1 MPKAYSGDLRV
12 RVIEMVQAGASRREA
27 AEVFSLADST
37 AVKWLQRWEKSGSAE
52 AKPRGGSVSPLE
64 VHATVI
70 LEVVRA
76 QPDATFVELLVVLKK
91 RGIRTSRSA
100 LWRFFGRHDITFKKK
115 SLCASERQRQD
126 VVRAR
131 RKWIREQGLL
141 DPARLVFIDETSVNT
156 QMVRLYGHGPR
167 GVRLVDHVPLGNRK
181 TFTFVAALRHDRMVA
196 PLLIDGAMNGETFR
210 AYIEQFVV
218 PILKRN
224 DIVAID
230 NLPAHN
236 VAGIEEAINAV
247 GATLRYLPKYS
258 PDLNPIELPYS
269 KFKAYLRKLAARTV
283 PSLHRAI
290 RSFLHIL
297 KPRRMRPLLQTCRL
311 CCHMTGIRIRSSHSL
326 GGMWI
331 VDGRIY
337 IPSNCIAQPHL
348 YRSHTGIAP
357 ARSLI
362 GSRSPCRASCRM
374 RRATSDFCI

>member
-12 RVIEMVQAGASRREA
+12 RVIEMVRAGASRREA
-27 AEVFSLADST
+27 AEVFSLAGST

-64 VHATVI
+64 VHAMVI

-126 VVRAR
+126 VARAR

-167 GVRLVDHVPLGNRK
+167 GVRLVDHVPFGNRK
-181 TFTFVAALRHDRMVA
+181 TFTFVAALRHNRMVA

-224 DIVAID
+224 DIVVID

-236 VAGIEEAINAV
+236 VAGIEEMINAV

-297 KPRRMRPLLQTCRL
+297 KPRECA
-311 CCHMTGIRIRSSHSL
+311 HYYKHAGYAAI
-326 GGMWI
+326 
-331 VDGRIY
+331 
-337 IPSNCIAQPHL
+337 
-348 YRSHTGIAP
+348 
-357 ARSLI
+357 
-362 GSRSPCRASCRM
+362 
-374 RRATSDFCI
+374 

>member
-27 AEVFSLADST
+27 AEEFSVAGST
-37 AVKWLQRWEKSGSAE
+37 AVKWLQRWEESGSAE

-76 QPDATFVELLVVLKK
+76 QPDAAFVELLVVLKK

-167 GVRLVDHVPLGNRK
+167 GVRLVDHVPFGDRK
-181 TFTFVAALRHDRMVA
+181 TFTFVAALRHNRMVA

-236 VAGIEEAINAV
+236 VAGIEEMINAV

-297 KPRRMRPLLQTCRL
+297 KPRECA
-311 CCHMTGIRIRSSHSL
+311 HYYKHAGYAAI
-326 GGMWI
+326 
-331 VDGRIY
+331 
-337 IPSNCIAQPHL
+337 
-348 YRSHTGIAP
+348 
-357 ARSLI
+357 
-362 GSRSPCRASCRM
+362 
-374 RRATSDFCI
+374 

>member
-1 MPKAYSGDLRV
+1 MGNLGSGIPRSYGKE
-12 RVIEMVQAGASRREA
+12 RSH
-27 AEVFSLADST
+27 ADSRIT
-37 AVKWLQRWEKSGSAE
+37 QRRPSSPSTGCRDRPE
-52 AKPRGGSVSPLE
+52 SVVAIRRNAWSSSIGMTGRDQSESL
-64 VHATVI
+64 VVI
-70 LEVVRA
+70 SRCA
-76 QPDATFVELLVVLKK
+76 QVVLKK
-91 RGIRTSRSA
+91 RGICTSRSA

-126 VVRAR
+126 VMRAR
-131 RKWIREQGLL
+131 RKWIRSQGLL

-167 GVRLVDHVPLGNRK
+167 GVRLVDHVPFGNRK

-218 PILKRN
+218 PILKPN

-236 VAGIEEAINAV
+236 VAGIEEMINAV

-297 KPRRMRPLLQTCRL
+297 KPRECANYYK
-311 CCHMTGIRIRSSHSL
+311 HAG
-326 GGMWI
+326 
-331 VDGRIY
+331 
-337 IPSNCIAQPHL
+337 
-348 YRSHTGIAP
+348 YRSV
-357 ARSLI
+357 
-362 GSRSPCRASCRM
+362 C
-374 RRATSDFCI
+374 

>member
-27 AEVFSLADST
+27 AEEFSVAGST
-37 AVKWLQRWEKSGSAE
+37 AVKWLQRWEESGSAE
-52 AKPRGGSVSPLE
+52 AKPRGGSISPLE

-76 QPDATFVELLVVLKK
+76 QPDAAFVELLVVLKK

-115 SLCASERQRQD
+115 SLCASEQQRQD

-167 GVRLVDHVPLGNRK
+167 GVRLVDQVPFGNRK
-181 TFTFVAALRHDRMVA
+181 TFTFVAA
-196 PLLIDGAMNGETFR
+196 LLIDGAMNGETFR

-218 PILKRN
+218 PILKHN
-224 DIVAID
+224 DIVVID

-236 VAGIEEAINAV
+236 VTGIEEMINAV

-297 KPRRMRPLLQTCRL
+297 KPRECA
-311 CCHMTGIRIRSSHSL
+311 HYYKHAGYAAI
-326 GGMWI
+326 
-331 VDGRIY
+331 
-337 IPSNCIAQPHL
+337 
-348 YRSHTGIAP
+348 
-357 ARSLI
+357 
-362 GSRSPCRASCRM
+362 
-374 RRATSDFCI
+374 